1 MREGETSDVRHRI
14 GTNRPTRRPE
24 HTSVPITPD
33 QLLRAL
39 PPRSISLD
47 FAEQS
52 PAYHTK

>member
-24 HTSVPITPD
+24 QTSGPITPD

-39 PPRSISLD
+39 PHRSISLD

-52 PAYHTK
+52 LAYHTK